1 VSAAAAAE
9 AAAEPARPAGGR
21 ADLYPA
27 RWWRP
32 LPDGR
37 LQCDLCPRHCR
48 LREGQRGF
56 CFVRR
61 RTGDLIELTAYGRST
76 GVCLDPVEK
85 KPLNHV
91 HPGSSVL
98 SFGTAGCNL
107 SCKFCQNWEIS
118 TARSVEVLS
127 VDAPPERIAAQAV
140 SVGARAVAFTY
151 NDPVVFAEYAIDT
164 ARACHERGLLA
175 YAVSAG
181 WICEQ
186 PALEL
191 FGTVDA
197 ANIDLKGFTEEF
209 YRKITGARLKD
220 VQDTL
225 VRVRERTSTWLEL
238 TTLLIPGL
246 NDSPAEIGRLA
257 AWVAGELGAD
267 TPLHLTAFHPAHR
280 MLDRPPTPL
289 TTLRRARRAALEAG
303 LHFVYLGNVRDE
315 EGATTLCPGCG
326 EPVIVRRGYTVETYA
341 LDESGCC
348 RHCGRRLPGLFDAED
363 PGGSEAAL
371 PWRLAPTCW

>member
-1 VSAAAAAE
+1 MTASAPPVFGPGA
-9 AAAEPARPAGGR
+9 AGGD
-21 ADLYPA
+21 AGYTA
-27 RWWRP
+27 HWWHP

-37 LQCDLCPRHCR
+37 LECDLCPRHCR

-61 RTGDLIELTAYGRST
+61 RSGERIVLTAYGRST

-118 TARSVEVLS
+118 TARSTEGLS
-127 VDAPPERIAAQAV
+127 VDAPPGSIVAQAARL
-140 SVGARAVAFTY
+140 GARAVAFTY

-164 ARACHERGLLA
+164 AHACHERGLEA

-181 WICEQ
+181 WICAE
-186 PALEL
+186 PGLEL
-191 FGTVDA
+191 FGAVDA
-197 ANIDLKGFTEEF
+197 ANIDLKGFTEDF
-209 YRKITGARLKD
+209 YRRVTGARLRD

-225 VRVRERTSTWLEL
+225 VRVREHTSTWLEL

-246 NDSPAEIGRLA
+246 NDSPAEVGRLA
-257 AWVAGELGAD
+257 AWVVGALGAD
-267 TPLHLTAFHPAHR
+267 TPLHLTAFHPSHR
-280 MLDRPPTPL
+280 MLDRPRTPVV
-289 TTLRRARRAALEAG
+289 TLRRARRAALEAG
-303 LHFVYLGNVRDE
+303 LHFVYLGNVRDA
-315 EGATTLCPGCG
+315 EGATTFCPGCG
-326 EPVIVRRGYTVETYA
+326 APVIVRRGYTVETYE
-341 LDESGCC
+341 LDAAGCC
-348 RHCGRRLPGLFDAED
+348 RHCGRRLPGLFDADD
-363 PGGSEAAL
+363 PGDGAAAF
-371 PWRLAPTCW
+371 PWRLAPTGW

>member
-1 VSAAAAAE
+1 MTASAP
-9 AAAEPARPAGGR
+9 PASRPGAAGGD
-21 ADLYPA
+21 AGYTA
-27 RWWRP
+27 RWWHP

-61 RTGDLIELTAYGRST
+61 RSGERIVLTAYGRST

-118 TARSVEVLS
+118 TARSIEVLS
-127 VDAPPERIAAQAV
+127 VDAPPGSIVDQAARL
-140 SVGARAVAFTY
+140 GARAVAFTY

-164 ARACHERGLLA
+164 AHACHERGLLA

-181 WICEQ
+181 WICAE
-186 PALEL
+186 PGLEL
-191 FGTVDA
+191 FGAVDA
-197 ANIDLKGFTEEF
+197 ANIDLKGFTEDF
-209 YRKITGARLKD
+209 YRKITGARLRD

-225 VRVRERTSTWLEL
+225 VRVREHTSTWLEL

-246 NDSPAEIGRLA
+246 NDSPEEVGRLA
-257 AWVAGELGAD
+257 AWVVGALGAD

-280 MLDRPPTPL
+280 MLDRPPTPVA
-289 TTLRRARRAALEAG
+289 TLRRARRAALDAG
-303 LHFVYLGNVRDE
+303 LHFVYLGNVRDA
-315 EGATTLCPGCG
+315 EGATTHCPGCG
-326 EPVIVRRGYTVETYA
+326 APVIVRRGYTVETYE
-341 LDESGCC
+341 LDASGCC
-348 RHCGRRLPGLFDAED
+348 RHCGRRLPGLFDADD
-363 PGGSEAAL
+363 PGDSAAAY
-371 PWRLAPTCW
+371 PWRVAPTGW